1 MGLVARWLD
10 LLSSVGSASVSV
22 AGSSSLLIGSGD
34 RITADGVVLK
44 HKNVSSIEEYNI
56 GDRLK
61 YSRIKQSSKKDIEE
75 SRINVKYQEHYR
87 SIWNSA
93 KCKMQSAKYKVQS
106 AKCNIET
113 SGIMQSTKRGAKLQ
127 SKGIIRTKAKF
138 WYIPLHSFSVLCSFL
153 IGVSL
158 V

>member
-1 MGLVARWLD
+1 MTQLAHPLWDAANEVLNLGWVSLKHVGLE
-10 LLSSVGSASVSV
+10 SVWMPMKHH
-22 AGSSSLLIGSGD
+22 
-34 RITADGVVLK
+34 VVILK

-93 KCKMQSAKYKVQS
+93 KCKVQYRNFWNNAKY
-106 AKCNIET
+106 
-113 SGIMQSTKRGAKLQ
+113 
-127 SKGIIRTKAKF
+127 
-138 WYIPLHSFSVLCSFL
+138 
-153 IGVSL
+153 
-158 V
+158 

>member
-1 MGLVARWLD
+1 MCLAHVWNFESFVNSIAA
-10 LLSSVGSASVSV
+10 LLSMCIGVGPTVSIPSSEMSCRNQMALRVTAATAIYSASMVESATV
-22 AGSSSLLIGSGD
+22 
-34 RITADGVVLK
+34 VVLK

-93 KCKMQSAKYKVQS
+93 KYKVQS
-106 AKCNIET
+106 AK
-113 SGIMQSTKRGAKLQ
+113 
-127 SKGIIRTKAKF
+127 
-138 WYIPLHSFSVLCSFL
+138 
-153 IGVSL
+153 
-158 V
+158 

>member
-1 MGLVARWLD
+1 MRVIWQY
-10 LLSSVGSASVSV
+10 
-22 AGSSSLLIGSGD
+22 
-34 RITADGVVLK
+34 TVVLK

-106 AKCNIET
+106 AKYKVQNAKCNIET

-138 WYIPLHSFSVLCSFL
+138 WYIPLYSFSVLCFFL

>member
-1 MGLVARWLD
+1 MISGKQVTFETPEQQSIWYYEDFILSIMKVMDLQYITHCTNNKYWL
-10 LLSSVGSASVSV
+10 
-22 AGSSSLLIGSGD
+22 
-34 RITADGVVLK
+34 ITIHGVVLK

-93 KCKMQSAKYKVQS
+93 KCKMQSAKYNVQSAKYKVQS
-106 AKCNIET
+106 AKCKVQYRNFWNN
-113 SGIMQSTKRGAKLQ
+113 AK
-127 SKGIIRTKAKF
+127 
-138 WYIPLHSFSVLCSFL
+138 Y
-153 IGVSL
+153 
-158 V
+158 

>member
-1 MGLVARWLD
+1 MYPADKEFHGAAKHLYDTHHVDIMPTFDR
-10 LLSSVGSASVSV
+10 
-22 AGSSSLLIGSGD
+22 SGV
-34 RITADGVVLK
+34 ILK

-93 KCKMQSAKYKVQS
+93 KCKMQSAKYNVQSAKYNVQSAKYKVQS
-106 AKCNIET
+106 AKCKVQYRNFWNN
-113 SGIMQSTKRGAKLQ
+113 AK
-127 SKGIIRTKAKF
+127 
-138 WYIPLHSFSVLCSFL
+138 Y
-153 IGVSL
+153 
-158 V
+158 